1 MTLVVAPLVLCLS
14 LTAGLDQTRPQFSGK
29 WTKIPAA
36 AGEPIQILTI
46 TQTQDTLT
54 VDEAGRRWIH
64 KLDGSESKHVTTQDN
79 PPRESVQISKSTWE
93 ADTLVTVFPIQDGP
107 EGPYRLRVA
116 MSLDG
121 KTLVV
126 RATSTSQT
134 TGAVLREQT
143 TRYSK

>member
-1 MTLVVAPLVLCLS
+1 MSLVAPLILCLS
-14 LTAGLDQTRPQFSGK
+14 LTTGLDQTRPDFSGK

-46 TQTQDTLT
+46 TQTQNTLT
-54 VDEAGRRWIH
+54 LDDAGRRWVH
-64 KLDGSESKHVTTQDN
+64 KLDGSESKNVMTQDN
-79 PPRESVQISKSTWE
+79 PPRETVQISTSAWE
-93 ADTLVTVFPIQDGP
+93 ADTLVTVFPIQGS
-107 EGPYRLRVA
+107 ESPYLLRVA
-116 MSLDG
+116 TSLDG

-134 TGAVLREQT
+134 TGAVLRDQT